1 MADTDELP
9 VGGVSWYEARAYAR
23 FVRKDLPTVLE
34 WNAAAIPEAARW
46 VVPRGRY
53 DATSPVRGGNARS
66 AGPRGVY
73 DLAVK
78 PPAGSGFPWF
88 LSELEIGAT
97 TGSYTRNVVFEAPVP
112 VSGTLRDVDEL
123 PIEGAEIRAYAI
135 IDVPD
140 LGQRSIE
147 VARAT
152 SAADGSY
159 MLLLPARLE

>member
-1 MADTDELP
+1 MPLD
-9 VGGVSWYEARAYAR
+9 
-23 FVRKDLPTVLE
+23 
-34 WNAAAIPEAARW
+34 
-46 VVPRGRY
+46 
-53 DATSPVRGGNARS
+53 
-66 AGPRGVY
+66 RGVY

-78 PPAGSGFPWF
+78 PPSGSGFPWV
-88 LSELEIGAT
+88 LVKDVEIRAT

-140 LGQRSIE
+140 LGARSIE